1 MAIFFLKWFRSDAQ
15 PFLFYNV
22 LMRAREDFLLLF
34 CILKYDIENIFSC
47 RNYALTEIRVFYVI

>member
-1 MAIFFLKWFRSDAQ
+1 MAVFFLKWFRSDAQ

-34 CILKYDIENIFSC
+34 CILKYDIENVFFMQKLYIK
-47 RNYALTEIRVFYVI
+47 RN